1 MKKFEQAKRLYKTM
15 IDEYSVHS
23 NTKVFI
29 SGITSDFDRLFEL
42 CWKSLKEYL
51 LKEKFIMAARTG
63 SPKDILK
70 ISYQQGLIHDEDF
83 WLKLLADRNDDAHH
97 YNESAARAYAAR
109 IERDYLG
116 KIGEF
121 ITSLSDYIPE
131 EKDVLIDVP
140 EDFLVALEDSGLYY
154 DEFIAKVMSEN
165 NCASDLE
172 VFKIWKKIK
181 DKYYKGEHI

>member
-1 MKKFEQAKRLYKTM
+1 MKKFEQAKRLYRTM
-15 IDEYSVHS
+15 VEEYSNHS
-23 NTKVFI
+23 NTKLFI

-70 ISYQQGLIHDEDF
+70 LSYHQGLINDEEF

-109 IERDYLG
+109 IERDYLV

-121 ITSLSDYIPE
+121 IEYLSEYIPE
-131 EKDVLIDVP
+131 EKDVLVDVP
-140 EDFLVALEDSGLYY
+140 DDFLAALDESGLYY
-154 DEFIAKVMSEN
+154 DEFMAKVMREN
-165 NCASDLE
+165 DCASDLE
-172 VFKIWKKIK
+172 VFRKWDEIK
-181 DKYYKGEHI
+181 GRYV